1 MSGEQLI
8 MNGLNAD
15 DEVID
20 IPMAVEPLGDGRF
33 IFSKLDDSFGNHP
46 SVDLFPNTFSK
57 TAVANASLLTEAGA
71 AGTNFIQV
79 QLMNGSAPVYIAASL
94 DEGTTFSPVPMEG
107 VLANP
112 DRINQNE
119 MGFYRF
125 NKAEVIAVMSFSG
138 GLSTGRIVRSN
149 F

>member
-1 MSGEQLI
+1 MSGEFLN
-8 MNGLNAD
+8 MNGLDAD
-15 DEVID
+15 GNVID

-33 IFSKLDDSFGNHP
+33 VFKRLDDSFGNHP

-57 TAVANASLLTEAGA
+57 TVAANESLLTESGI

-79 QLMNGSAPVYIAASL
+79 QVTDGEPVYIAASL
-94 DEGTTFSPVPMEG
+94 DEGNTFSPVPMEG
-107 VLANP
+107 VLADS
-112 DRINQNE
+112 DRIAEDE

-125 NKAEVIAVMSFSG
+125 NKAETIAVMSFSG

-149 F
+149 I